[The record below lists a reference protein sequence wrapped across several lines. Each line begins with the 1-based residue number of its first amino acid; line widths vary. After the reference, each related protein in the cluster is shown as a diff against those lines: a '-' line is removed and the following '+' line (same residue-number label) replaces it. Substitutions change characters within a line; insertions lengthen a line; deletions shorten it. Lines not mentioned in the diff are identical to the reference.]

1 MNCYECLE
9 EMATGSLRELTP
21 ESAVSRH
28 AANCPDCGPLL
39 TQLRDREYTA
49 ATILNNLPPLSN
61 PISVAETAGQ
71 LSRRRRIG
79 RVVVTLTAIA
89 LGISIWFAADTL
101 VPDFGRLAGENPA
114 LRTETI
120 PLTCL
125 TPQQAGELINP
136 YVRSNGST
144 YYVGPTGIAAITVR
158 ASAVELSQVHEV
170 LRNFDSGRS
179 GTCHVTPATTFEE
192 LDRQLREFSNNPELQ
207 KQLEDLRSKP
217 ALAGEKTS
225 PDKSK
230 RP

>member
-1 MNCYECLE
+1 MNCPECLE

-28 AANCPDCGPLL
+28 AASCPDCGPLL

-79 RVVVTLTAIA
+79 RVAVTLTAIA
-89 LGISIWFAADTL
+89 LGISIWFAADTM
-101 VPDFGRLAGENPA
+101 VPHFGGAIIGENPA

-125 TPQQAGELINP
+125 SPQQAAELINP
-136 YVRSNGST
+136 YVRTNHST
-144 YYVGPTGIAAITVR
+144 YYIAPTGIAAITVR
-158 ASAVELSQVHEV
+158 ASETELRQVHDV
-170 LRNFDSGRS
+170 LRNFDTGRN
-179 GTCHVTPATTFEE
+179 GTCRTSTTTIFEDYRKE
-192 LDRQLREFSNNPELQ
+192 LEEFNKPEVQ
-207 KQLEDLRSKP
+207 KQLQDLARK
-217 ALAGEKTS
+217 AEVAGNRNNRRD
-225 PDKSK
+225 P
-230 RP
+230 RR